1 MFQDNSNIFLINPG
15 HEFHA
20 KLSIVSATYDTR
32 THKILSA
39 TVFVP
44 SKTLRETRVFPR
56 AYDPSTHT
64 FPLLEIEP
72 TRDRFRKSNL
82 PAIEEAK
89 LAVHLSSSFAIFL
102 RLGAGVSPES
112 KFPSLRQLSVLY
124 PGVDLRYQM
133 YKAVP
138 LPPAIVLRGGR
149 GGRGKTAVESEAAT
163 TALDKVEQSR
173 VIVRNLWEKVG

>member
-56 AYDPSTHT
+56 LYDPSTHT

-89 LAVHLSSSFAIFL
+89 LAVHLSSSFAFT
-102 RLGAGVSPES
+102 RFS
-112 KFPSLRQLSVLY
+112 SVLGQVCPPNRNFLPSGNY
-124 PGVDLRYQM
+124 PCFIRALIFDIRCIRPCPFRRPLFFEEDAVVGEKRRS
-133 YKAVP
+133 KARRRRRRWIKWNNR
-138 LPPAIVLRGGR
+138 A
-149 GGRGKTAVESEAAT
+149 
-163 TALDKVEQSR
+163 
-173 VIVRNLWEKVG
+173 

>member
-1 MFQDNSNIFLINPG
+1 M
-15 HEFHA
+15 
-20 KLSIVSATYDTR
+20 
-32 THKILSA
+32 
-39 TVFVP
+39 
-44 SKTLRETRVFPR
+44 
-56 AYDPSTHT
+56 
-64 FPLLEIEP
+64 
-72 TRDRFRKSNL
+72 
-82 PAIEEAK
+82 
-89 LAVHLSSSFAIFL
+89 
-102 RLGAGVSPES
+102 SPES